1 MPDQPPLPP
10 RSPLR
15 VAVITFGAVVLVGT
29 IVSLALL
36 GANGLLPDQPH
47 TRGRMIGQGVGTLGV
62 VCAAI
67 AYLVQRNRLSRR

>member
-1 MPDQPPLPP
+1 MSDKPRLPP

-15 VAVITFGAVVLVGT
+15 VAVMTFGAVVLVGT

-36 GANGLLPDQPH
+36 SANGVLADHPNR
-47 TRGRMIGQGVGTLGV
+47 RGQLIGQGVGILGA

-67 AYLVQRNRLSRR
+67 AYLVQRKRITRG